1 MKKIIALLMACV
13 LLLCLTACGRVA
25 YPSGTTS
32 AFSDEATTEQ
42 APTDATEPLPTES
55 SVHSISSSELIAYI
69 KDFGSKNGSNP
80 DFVSEIKREPGETS
94 GETKITF
101 TYYNGLVSAS
111 VREING
117 CVQTIMTMSLP
128 SAYTAV
134 YPSNTELENI
144 HLAYIAD
151 LQLIMA
157 SDPYKDMVWHIEQMK
172 NAPNEGTSS
181 TIGTY
186 MGNGW
191 KYTTILSDVH
201 VTCMALRYCNRCK
214 TNAPNVSFSSD
225 ADICDTCNGGQS
237 GSQPVSGNNN
247 PSGGNNPAGG
257 NNAPSGSSQ
266 PVGGSNAPSGSSQPA
281 GGNDYPQRPST
292 CTHNY
297 AEATC
302 TKPKTCTL
310 CGATTGSVIEHDWQF
325 TTCTQN
331 KACTVCGNEIIN
343 SAPGHR
349 WSRASC
355 TEPERC
361 TVCNEVGAAALGH
374 YMNFTKCGRNGCDY
388 VDYSSIAGTYSNT
401 GGYGVP
407 VGTTTMVDIAVSNVS
422 VTSSG
427 EMHFTYNGTDYT
439 VKVVQNNRGHSDM
452 AQFDCYMNGEF
463 LEGVTFR
470 VGSALYDNRIYL
482 DMFVADGCELYIM
495 ATW

>member
-13 LLLCLTACGRVA
+13 LLLCLTACGREA

-32 AFSDEATTEQ
+32 AFSDETTTEQ

-69 KDFGSKNGSNP
+69 KNFGSKDGSNP

-94 GETKITF
+94 AETKITF
-101 TYYNGLVSAS
+101 TYYNGLVSAT
-111 VREING
+111 VTEING

-266 PVGGSNAPSGSSQPA
+266 PA

-310 CGATTGSVIEHDWQF
+310 CGATTGSA
-325 TTCTQN
+325 T
-331 KACTVCGNEIIN
+331 
-343 SAPGHR
+343 GHS
-349 WSRASC
+349 WKNATC
-355 TEPERC
+355 TEPATC
-361 TVCNEVGAAALGH
+361 
-374 YMNFTKCGRNGCDY
+374 
-388 VDYSSIAGTYSNT
+388 
-401 GGYGVP
+401 
-407 VGTTTMVDIAVSNVS
+407 S
-422 VTSSG
+422 V
-427 EMHFTYNGTDYT
+427 
-439 VKVVQNNRGHSDM
+439 
-452 AQFDCYMNGEF
+452 
-463 LEGVTFR
+463 
-470 VGSALYDNRIYL
+470 
-482 DMFVADGCELYIM
+482 
-495 ATW
+495 